1 MPLFTLG
8 HPSLD
13 AVSQKALQLPI
24 INPFDRHGRIFFF
37 AWLSFLLSFLS
48 WYSLPPLLNVTI
60 KKDMNLT
67 DGQVANSNIIAG
79 VASLLVRLV
88 AGPLCDRFG
97 PRYVLVATLWLSALP
112 CGLAG
117 TAMSVNGLYAI
128 RFFMGIAGAAFV
140 PCQCL
145 MAAWFDKQV
154 IGTASAFA
162 AGWGDSGVGITFFV
176 MPAIFNSLVSSHGHD
191 ERVAWRLSFIVPCVL
206 LLACGALVLI
216 FNEDTPTGP
225 WATRNLDS
233 RNIRRGSGT
242 LSNIRSTNS
251 SLTVF
256 GPFQPGSGV
265 KHIKSMP
272 SSSDLEKGAS
282 SVAVTRRGSEATM
295 LDEYDTAPPQSQPA
309 QSFGSGLKDLACM
322 QTFMLAAGYFAT
334 FGTCLTVNSILVS
347 WYINKF
353 GWDQTR
359 AGNWAAM
366 FGLLN
371 IVARPVGG
379 IMGDVLYRR
388 LDERRGL
395 LAKKFWLSSLC
406 VLGGIL
412 ALLTGLLD
420 LNPAPS
426 FIALVSVL
434 AFVVEAGNG
443 ACYAL
448 LPHVNPHIN
457 GLMGGVVGGSGN
469 LGGII
474 FSTIARFAT
483 TPQTVWIIG
492 IFGISI
498 GSIISFIN
506 PSVSSTSSSKRLSP
520 QTTFVN

>member
-1 MPLFTLG
+1 MPLFTLRS
-8 HPSLD
+8 PTLNASNL
-13 AVSQKALQLPI
+13 KAQQLPI
-24 INPFDRHGRIFFF
+24 VNPFDRHGRIFFF

-48 WYSLPPLLNVTI
+48 WYAMPPLLNVTI
-60 KKDMNLT
+60 KRDMNLT
-67 DGQVANSNIIAG
+67 DGEVANSNIIAG

-97 PRYVLVATLWLSALP
+97 PRYVLVATLWLSAIP

-117 TAMSVNGLYAI
+117 TAMNVTGLYFV

-140 PCQCL
+140 PVSCL
-145 MAAWFDKQV
+145 MQAWFDKQV

-176 MPAIFNSLVSSHGHD
+176 MPAIFNSLVKSHEHE

-206 LLACGALVLI
+206 LLACGAAVLI
-216 FNEDTPTGP
+216 LNDDTPTGS

-242 LSNIRSTNS
+242 LSEIRSTNS

-256 GPFQPGSGV
+256 GPPNETGLGS
-265 KHIKSMP
+265 KQLKSMP
-272 SSSDLEKGAS
+272 STADIEKGATTI
-282 SVAVTRRGSEATM
+282 VRRGSEATM
-295 LDEYDTAPPQSQPA
+295 LDDQPTSVQPQTA
-309 QSFGSGLKDLACM
+309 QSFGTSVKDLACP
-322 QTFMLAAGYFAT
+322 QTFMLAAAYFST
-334 FGTCLTVNSILVS
+334 FGTVLTINSILVS
-347 WYINKF
+347 WYITKF

-359 AGNWAAM
+359 SGNWAAM

-371 IVARPVGG
+371 IVARPFGG
-379 IMGDVLYRR
+379 MVGDVLYRR
-388 LDERRGL
+388 LDQRRGV
-395 LAKKFWLSSLC
+395 LAKKFWMSGLC
-406 VLGGIL
+406 VLGGVL
-412 ALLTGLLD
+412 ALLVGLLN
-420 LNPAPS
+420 LAQAPS
-426 FIALVSVL
+426 FIALISVL

-469 LGGII
+469 LGGIVM
-474 FSTIARFAT
+474 STVARYAS

-492 IFGISI
+492 IFGISL
-498 GSIISFIN
+498 GALISLIN
-506 PSVSSTSSSKRLSP
+506 PAVSKRR
-520 QTTFVN
+520 

>member
-1 MPLFTLG
+1 MSLFTLG
-8 HPSLD
+8 HPTLD
-13 AVSQKALQLPI
+13 ANTQKALQLPVA
-24 INPFDRHGRIFFF
+24 NPFDKHGRIFFF
-37 AWLSFLLSFLS
+37 AWLSFLLSFMS
-48 WYSLPPLLNVTI
+48 WYAMPPLLNVTI
-60 KKDMNLT
+60 KRDMNLT
-67 DGQVANSNIIAG
+67 EGEIQNSNIIAG

-97 PRYVLVATLWLSALP
+97 ARYVLVGTLWLSALP

-117 TAMSVNGLYAI
+117 TAMSVNGLYCV

-145 MAAWFDKQV
+145 MAAWFDKRV
-154 IGTASAFA
+154 IGTSSAFA
-162 AGWGDSGVGITFFV
+162 AGWGDSGVGVTFFV
-176 MPAIFNSLVSSHGHD
+176 MPAIFNSLVSSHNHD

-206 LLACGALVLI
+206 LLACGAAVLI
-216 FNEDTPTGP
+216 FNDDTPTGS
-225 WATRNLDS
+225 WATRSLDT

-256 GPFQPGSGV
+256 GPPQAGSGV
-265 KHIKSMP
+265 KHLKSMP
-272 SSSDLEKGAS
+272 SSADLEKGAS
-282 SVAVTRRGSEATM
+282 TIVRRGSEATM
-295 LDEYDTAPPQSQPA
+295 LDDEPAPPQPP
-309 QSFGSGLKDLACM
+309 QSFGKGLKDLACP

-347 WYINKF
+347 WYITKF

-359 AGNWAAM
+359 AGNWSAM

-371 IVARPVGG
+371 IIARPCGG
-379 IMGDVLYRR
+379 IFADVIYRR

-406 VLGGIL
+406 ILGGVL
-412 ALLTGLLD
+412 ALLTGLLN
-420 LNPAPS
+420 LSSAPS
-426 FIALVSVL
+426 FIALVSIL

-469 LGGII
+469 LGGIVY
-474 FSTIARFAT
+474 STIARYAS

-498 GSIISFIN
+498 GGIISFIN
-506 PSVSSTSSSKRLSP
+506 PAVSKRISP
-520 QTTFVN
+520 QSTFVN